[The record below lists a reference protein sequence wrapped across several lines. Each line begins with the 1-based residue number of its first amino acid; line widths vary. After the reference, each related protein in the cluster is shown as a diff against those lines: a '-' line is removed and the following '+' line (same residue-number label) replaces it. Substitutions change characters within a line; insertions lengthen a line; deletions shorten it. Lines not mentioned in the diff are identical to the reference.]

1 MKARKVLGACTM
13 LLSLGALA
21 VTGVVAGAGAQADPI
36 PDDPDA
42 ATSADVDTKELCIW
56 YVSDVPGE
64 VALTPAAGVDAL
76 YDGAEMALTSGET
89 LSDVEIFVSGNNPNS
104 ESPDGTIDA
113 HRDCTF
119 YGSNEGIAFKAALSG
134 TTGGAQT
141 FIATG
146 GASQADSA
154 MDFTQTDLLP
164 FLFDATNSD
173 SCRSGADG
181 DGDNWSSADL
191 TSTSSAAVA
200 ALTIAGL
207 AKANTVAIQS
217 DTNGENSACVVSQVV
232 TVSIPANKTPA
243 YPGTDYSFA
252 GPTLTFSFVI
262 EG

>member
-21 VTGVVAGAGAQADPI
+21 VTGVVAGAGAQDDPI

-56 YVSDVPGE
+56 YVSDVPGD
-64 VALTPAAGVDAL
+64 VILTPVAGAGAL
-76 YDGAEMALTSGET
+76 YDGAVMDLTSGA
-89 LSDVEIFVSGNNPNS
+89 LSDVEIFVSGNNPNL
-104 ESPDGTIDA
+104 EPAGTIDA

-119 YGSNEGIAFKAALSG
+119 YGANEGIAFKAALSG
-134 TTGGAQT
+134 ATGGAPT

-146 GASQADSA
+146 GDSEEDPN
-154 MDFTQTDLLP
+154 MDFTQTEALP

-173 SCRSGADG
+173 SCRSGEDG
-181 DGDNWSSADL
+181 EADNWSSADL

-200 ALTIAGL
+200 ATTIAGL

-217 DTNGENSACVVSQVV
+217 DEDEENSACVVSQVV

-243 YPGTDYSFA
+243 YPGTDYSFT